1 MDEAKDSRKFFL
13 IDRKPQE
20 LSKGTAGKNGLILQG
35 PDGRVLDNGVI
46 VMNDSVRAVLYCE
59 EVKNITFLV
68 KQAGKYAVET
78 LIFGRREEFRTLL
91 DQIRNRYPGTEIS
104 RQNRKINRYAERIR
118 EKLNDGAEVRIVDAV
133 REEDV
138 VICPECGAQC
148 APGTPYCMECGA
160 EL

>member
-1 MDEAKDSRKFFL
+1 MNAAKDSRNFFL
-13 IDRKPQE
+13 IDRKPQS
-20 LSKGTAGKNGLILQG
+20 LTKVTAGKSGLILQG
-35 PDGRVLDNGVI
+35 PAGQVLDNGVI
-46 VMNDSVRAVLYCE
+46 VMNDSVRAGLYCE
-59 EVKNITFLV
+59 DVKNITFLA

-78 LIFGRREEFRTLL
+78 LIFGRKEDFRKVL
-91 DQIRNRYPGTEIS
+91 DQIRSRYPKLEIS